1 MSSATLRF
9 KFSAYGENGR
19 KESGVI
25 EANNEA
31 DAIRRLTK
39 SGKIPYEVT
48 ATDKAVSN
56 GKSSRRSLFA
66 PKLDLTRL
74 FTDLAVMLGSGFN
87 IDIALRAVADAEPNR
102 HQKTRIQEILA
113 RIGEGKSV
121 ADAFAAQDEIPPDVA
136 ALISSG
142 ESSGKLG
149 VVFSELA
156 QNYNDRAKRRSQISE
171 SLLYPS
177 FLIVVMIGTLLLLS
191 LYLVPAIR
199 PIFDNGGVD
208 IPFVVRALDS
218 VGGFFSSYGVI
229 MLLGLLIV
237 VALTIPA
244 LRTPAAR
251 ARFAN
256 LATGIPGLRSLMQ
269 LVTRGRYLRVMS
281 LLLGNG
287 VPLLESMNL
296 ASSAAP
302 AEDYRNR
309 LQDSRQSVSGGASLW
324 KSLEATGIF
333 PEASLSLIRL
343 GEESN
348 NLAPI
353 MLRAAILTDAQLQ
366 RLITR
371 FLTFLTPA
379 ITITL
384 GLLVGTLVISVMT
397 TLLSINEIAIR

>member
-1 MSSATLRF
+1 MSGAALRF
-9 KFSAYGENGR
+9 KFSAYGEGGR
-19 KESGVI
+19 KETGVI
-25 EANNEA
+25 EADSEA

-39 SGKIPYEVT
+39 SGKIPYQVA
-48 ATDKAVSN
+48 ATNKAASN
-56 GKSSRRSLFA
+56 GEGARRSLFS

-74 FTDLAVMLGSGFN
+74 FTDLSVMLRSGFN
-87 IDIALRAVADAEPNR
+87 IDIALRAIADAEPNKN
-102 HQKTRIQEILA
+102 QKA
-113 RIGEGKSV
+113 RIREIHSRIAEGKSV
-121 ADAFAAQDEIPPDVA
+121 SDAFAAQDEIPPDVA
-136 ALISSG
+136 ALVSSG
-142 ESSGKLG
+142 ESSGKLD

-156 QNYNDRAKRRSQISE
+156 QNYTDRAKRRSQITE

-177 FLIVVMIGTLLLLS
+177 FLILVMVGTLLLLS

-199 PIFDNGGVD
+199 PIFDNGGVE
-208 IPFVVRALDS
+208 IPFVVRALDQ
-218 VGGFFSSYGVI
+218 VGAFFSDYGMI
-229 MLLGLLIV
+229 LLTGLLILM
-237 VALTIPA
+237 ALIIPA
-244 LRTPAAR
+244 LRTAAAR
-251 ARFAN
+251 ARFADI
-256 LATGIPGLRSLMQ
+256 ATRFPGSRALMQ

-287 VPLLESMNL
+287 VPLLEAMNL

-302 AEDYRNR
+302 AEIYRAR
-309 LQDSRQSVSGGASLW
+309 LQNSRQGVSRGEALW
-324 KSLEATGIF
+324 KSLEPTGIF

-353 MLRAAILTDAQLQ
+353 MLRAAIMTDAQLQ

-371 FLTFLTPA
+371 LLTFLTPA